1 MKIPASAA
9 AARGTLAA
17 ALIAACLGARAES
30 MSTMAAPEPVVA
42 VVRVAKPWYAPRFV
56 VVGRMRDTIE
66 QYAHVPGL
74 EFKAYSFERSSGDYG
89 GVYVWKDRAAAQT
102 WFDAAWHARVQK
114 ERGVPGRVTLYDA
127 PVSVDN
133 SYGALG
139 SVSEGSAVVTVVQL
153 PLPPGAE
160 RARVVAAFE
169 AAVPQYRNVPG
180 LLRKHFVLGPDGTFG
195 GVYLWKDEAVARAFF
210 DDAWFE
216 RGRRTY
222 GAQPAIEWYD
232 APILLPTAEAS
243 NRVAA
248 ERLVGGPR

>member
-1 MKIPASAA
+1 
-9 AARGTLAA
+9 
-17 ALIAACLGARAES
+17 

-89 GVYVWKDRAAAQT
+89 GVYVWKDRAAAQA

-160 RARVVAAFE
+160 RFEFQMLYGVRRDLQERIVKEGWRMRVY
-169 AAVPQYRNVPG
+169 VP
-180 LLRKHFVLGPDGTFG
+180 FGTQWYP
-195 GVYLWKDEAVARAFF
+195 YLM
-210 DDAWFE
+210 
-216 RGRRTY
+216 RR
-222 GAQPAIEWYD
+222 
-232 APILLPTAEAS
+232 L
-243 NRVAA
+243 A
-248 ERLVGGPR
+248 ERPANLAFITGNVMKEMVKGR